1 MKIKKIHKQI
11 CILTK
16 TTVLIK
22 LMRINIRKKIK
33 LFKRYRIFYKII
45 IILSLKNSTDLYK
58 VTKLLYKKAQ
68 ILLQIKI

>member
-1 MKIKKIHKQI
+1 MKIKKIHKRI

-22 LMRINIRKKIK
+22 LMRINIRKKVK

-58 VTKLLYKKAQ
+58 VTKLL
-68 ILLQIKI
+68 

>member
-45 IILSLKNSTDLYK
+45 IILSLKNSTDLY
-58 VTKLLYKKAQ
+58 
-68 ILLQIKI
+68 